1 MVCQREGPVGFHVT
15 VRLQGGLDP
24 RGLIT
29 GQGRQTNPDMAE
41 VLCTELNITRLELID
56 VKQEGF

>member
-1 MVCQREGPVGFHVT
+1 MGFHVT

-29 GQGRQTNPDMAE
+29 GKGRQTNPDMAE